1 MTSEELN
8 IELQRAIFHLRRKIE
23 FNESIKCHRVADRYL
38 DLVTRMRDKQKEYSL
53 RTFVLVHREQICRN
67 EQKRII

>member
-1 MTSEELN
+1 MINKESN
-8 IELQRAIFHLRRKIE
+8 IELQRAIFHLKRKIE
-23 FNESIKCHRVADRYL
+23 FNESIKCHRVAD